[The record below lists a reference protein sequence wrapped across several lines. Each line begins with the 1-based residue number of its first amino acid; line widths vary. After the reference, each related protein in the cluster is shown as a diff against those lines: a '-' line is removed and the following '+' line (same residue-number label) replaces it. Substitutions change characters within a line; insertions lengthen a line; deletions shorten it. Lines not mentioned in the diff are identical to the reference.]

1 MVTDHSEIAANLFDD
16 VIDTELWLQVLEAPG
31 TAPLVGRARGLA
43 PSPAT
48 LAISG
53 PRGVG
58 KRALS
63 SLVHAWSKVP
73 GELVRVECSRLV
85 ARGIPGRS
93 RVEAHVDEWFEAAA
107 GGTLVVVD
115 AGLLARESQLEFA
128 ARLPSAHGVSP
139 DRSPEAPPAAL
150 GPRTEARVVLVLEA
164 GGIDWLEPELR
175 HKVAQHTELPPLEAH
190 GADVAVVVRTVLE
203 LLAGRDGAGPRRVT
217 ADGLD
222 YLQRSVW
229 LAQAAGLMHTVM
241 AARALVRHAA
251 EGAEGAEAE
260 INRAALAAAHAA
272 TLLRPA
278 AIVVEAALDT
288 SYRDAKE
295 TVLEQ
300 FEGLFF
306 ARVLERTQGNVSE
319 AARQTGLDRSNFRR
333 ALRRARERA
342 AATHAPRRPSS
353 KPEAAPGRPSSELTD
368 DATRYYDSATHRIES
383 GVRWQEVERGTQGD
397 IPHRARVVQRPS
409 SERGPD
415 ERRFGASVGRAEG
428 EREHGRAT
436 RETHIESGEALRP
449 GVASGRSDNAP
460 PARVQSTFGR
470 R

>member
-16 VIDTELWLQVLEAPG
+16 GIDTELWLQVLEAPG

-63 SLVHAWSKVP
+63 SLVHSWSKVP
-73 GELVRVECSRLV
+73 GELVRIECARLV
-85 ARGIPGRS
+85 ARGTPARA
-93 RVEAHVDEWFEAAA
+93 RVEAPVDEWFEAAA

-139 DRSPEAPPAAL
+139 DRSTEASRAAL

-164 GGIDWLEPELR
+164 GGLDWLEPELR

-190 GADVAVVVRTVLE
+190 GADVAVVVRTVLD

-222 YLQRSVW
+222 YLQRSAW

-241 AARALVRHAA
+241 AARASVRRAA
-251 EGAEGAEAE
+251 HGPEAE
-260 INRAALAAAHAA
+260 IDRAALAMAHAA

-278 AIVVEAALDT
+278 AIVVEAALDA

-295 TVLEQ
+295 AVLEQ

-342 AATHAPRRPSS
+342 VATHAPRRPSS
-353 KPEAAPGRPSSELTD
+353 KPEAASDRASSELAD
-368 DATRYYDSATHRIES
+368 DATRCYDSATHRIES
-383 GVRWQEVERGTQGD
+383 GVRWQEVERGTQAD
-397 IPHRARVVQRPS
+397 TPHQARAQGP
-409 SERGPD
+409 SERAPD
-415 ERRFGASVGRAEG
+415 ERGFGASVDRAEG

-436 RETHIESGEALRP
+436 QETHSESGEALRP
-449 GVASGRSDNAP
+449 GVASGRSDGAP
-460 PARVQSTFGR
+460 PARAQSTFGR